1 MWKAANDFPMQSPY
15 LSIANKALDQ
25 VRQMSEQIGLSG
37 SARSRIKASDA
48 PGDTDPAEDFL
59 RGRA

>member
-1 MWKAANDFPMQSPY
+1 MHSPY

-37 SARSRIKASDA
+37 SARSRIKAGDA
-48 PGDTDPAEDFL
+48 PGDADPAEDFL